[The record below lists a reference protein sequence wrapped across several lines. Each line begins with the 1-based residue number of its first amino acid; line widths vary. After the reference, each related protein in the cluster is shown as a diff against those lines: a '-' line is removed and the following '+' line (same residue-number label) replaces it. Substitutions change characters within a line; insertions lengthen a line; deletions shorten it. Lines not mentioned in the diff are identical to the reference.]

1 MNTYNYL
8 FFKIQMVLNRHNITE
23 FLKIQM
29 ALNPQNIKNK
39 SSKFLSNLFFRLISY
54 QTKSWNQ
61 SQNLYKIK
69 TLPPF
74 LGTLIAGT
82 LWYVQSALSEREV
95 SHLIFWSKP
104 SVYSTVFNFSSVD
117 LRSILNSHFKIS
129 SNKDLKN
136 I

>member
-1 MNTYNYL
+1 
-8 FFKIQMVLNRHNITE
+8 MVLNRHNITE

-29 ALNPQNIKNK
+29 ALIPQNIKNK

-74 LGTLIAGT
+74 LGNLIAGT